1 MIKKYFLLLLGIA
14 SSLHATHAE
23 GDTLGIVPFSEER
36 HFLEKDS
43 HTTIMDSNISPTFSS
58 DRFSTV
64 SLGESEGKKRRPII
78 TRFIVPTLCLAYGTV
93 ARFNESPVRRF
104 DKHIAGQVNK
114 HIDRHYG
121 IDNSLQIMPAA
132 VAWGL
137 DFMPGIKARHNFRDR
152 TLILATSYT
161 VMFALVYTTKELTGV
176 ERPRQWGE
184 YNSFPSGHT
193 AVAFTGAHIL
203 YKEYRDHSPWIGI
216 GGYAAAAA
224 VGALR
229 VINNAHWVSDVITGA
244 GVGILSA
251 EAGYLMLPVWHRLLG
266 INEDGRQFAL
276 MPQLGFCTA
285 GLGVVY
291 VF

>member
-1 MIKKYFLLLLGIA
+1 MMKKYVLLLLGIVCA
-14 SSLHATHAE
+14 LHTTHAE
-23 GDTLGIVPFSEER
+23 NDTLGVSPFSGKPR
-36 HFLEKDS
+36 FLEENL
-43 HTTIMDSNISPTFSS
+43 HTTIEATNAFPTFSPE
-58 DRFSTV
+58 RFSTV
-64 SLGESEGKKRRPII
+64 SFVDTEGKKRRPTIL
-78 TRFIVPTLCLAYGTV
+78 RFIVPTLCLAYGTV
-93 ARFNESPVRRF
+93 ARFNEGPVRRF

-121 IDNSLQIMPAA
+121 IDNSLLIMPAA

-137 DFMPGIKARHNFRDR
+137 DFVPGVKARHNFRDR
-152 TLILATSYT
+152 TMILATSYT
-161 VMFALVYTTKELTGV
+161 IMFALVYTTKDLTSV

-193 AVAFTGAHIL
+193 AIAFTGAHIL
-203 YKEYRDHSPWIGI
+203 YREYRDHSPWIGI

-229 VINNAHWVSDVITGA
+229 VVNNAHWVSDVITGA

-251 EAGYLMLPVWHRLLG
+251 EAAYLMLPVWHRLLG
-266 INEDGRQFAL
+266 INTDRRQFAL
-276 MPQLGFCTA
+276 APQLGRGSA
-285 GLGVVY
+285 GFGVVY

>member
-1 MIKKYFLLLLGIA
+1 MIKRCFLSLFGIA
-14 SSLHATHAE
+14 CSLCATHAE
-23 GDTLGIVPFSEER
+23 GDTLGVSPVSR
-36 HFLEKDS
+36 KLRFLEENS
-43 HTTIMDSNISPTFSS
+43 HITTGNSNVSPAFSPEG
-58 DRFSTV
+58 FSTV
-64 SLGESEGKKRRPII
+64 SLGKAEGRKRQPTI
-78 TRFIVPTLCLAYGTV
+78 TRFIVPTLCIAYGTA
-93 ARFNESPVRRF
+93 ARFNESPIRRF
-104 DKHIAGQVNK
+104 DKHIARQVNK

-137 DFMPGIKARHNFRDR
+137 DFVPGVEARHNFRDR
-152 TLILATSYT
+152 TLILATSYS
-161 VMFALVYTTKELTGV
+161 VMFAFVYTTKDLTGV

-184 YNSFPSGHT
+184 YNAFPSGHT

-203 YKEYRDHSPWIGI
+203 YKEYRDHSPWIGV
-216 GGYAAAAA
+216 GGYAAATA

-229 VINNAHWVSDVITGA
+229 VINNAHWVSDVIAGA

-251 EAGYLMLPVWHRLLG
+251 EIGYLMLPVWHRLLG
-266 INEDGRQFAL
+266 INGDERQFAL
-276 MPQLGFCTA
+276 TPQLGFRTA

>member
-1 MIKKYFLLLLGIA
+1 M
-14 SSLHATHAE
+14 
-23 GDTLGIVPFSEER
+23 
-36 HFLEKDS
+36 
-43 HTTIMDSNISPTFSS
+43 
-58 DRFSTV
+58 
-64 SLGESEGKKRRPII
+64 GESEGKKRRPAI

-121 IDNSLQIMPAA
+121 IDNSLLIMPAA

-137 DFMPGIKARHNFRDR
+137 DFVPGVEARHNFRDR
-152 TLILATSYT
+152 TLILATSYS
-161 VMFALVYTTKELTGV
+161 VMFALVYTMKELTGV

>member
-14 SSLHATHAE
+14 CSLHATLAE
-23 GDTLGIVPFSEER
+23 GDTLGIAPFSEER
-36 HFLEKDS
+36 RFLEKDS
-43 HTTIMDSNISPTFSS
+43 HTTMVDSNRSLTFSS
-58 DRFSTV
+58 ERFSTV
-64 SLGESEGKKRRPII
+64 SPGEAERKKRRPTI
-78 TRFIVPTLCLAYGTV
+78 TRFIVPTLCLAYGTA
-93 ARFNESPVRRF
+93 ARFNESPIRCF

-121 IDNSLQIMPAA
+121 IDNSLQIIPAA

-137 DFMPGIKARHNFRDR
+137 DFVPGVEARHNFRDR
-152 TLILATSYT
+152 TLILATSYSL
-161 VMFALVYTTKELTGV
+161 MFALVYTTKGLTGV

-184 YNSFPSGHT
+184 YNAFPSGHT

-203 YKEYRDHSPWIGI
+203 YKEYRDYSPWIGI
-216 GGYAAAAA
+216 GGYAVAAV

-251 EAGYLMLPVWHRLLG
+251 EVGYLMLPVWHRLLG
-266 INEDGRQFAL
+266 INGDGRQFAVT
-276 MPQLGFCTA
+276 PQLGLHTT
-285 GLGVVY
+285 GLGIVY

>member
-1 MIKKYFLLLLGIA
+1 MIKKYFLLLLGTA
-14 SSLHATHAE
+14 CSLHATPSE
-23 GDTLGIVPFSEER
+23 DDTPGVSPVSPER
-36 HFLEKDS
+36 RFLEKDS
-43 HTTIMDSNISPTFSS
+43 HTTMVDSNRSLTFSS
-58 DRFSTV
+58 ERFSTF
-64 SLGESEGKKRRPII
+64 SLGDAERKKRQPII
-78 TRFIVPTLCLAYGTV
+78 TRFIVPTLCLAYGTA
-93 ARFNESPVRRF
+93 ARFNESQIRRF
-104 DKHIAGQVNK
+104 DKHIARQVNK

-121 IDNSLQIMPAA
+121 IDNSLPIMQAA

-137 DFMPGIKARHNFRDR
+137 DFVPGVEARHNFRDR
-152 TLILATSYT
+152 TLILATSYSL
-161 VMFALVYTTKELTGV
+161 MFALVYTTKELTGV

-184 YNSFPSGHT
+184 YNAFPSGHT

-203 YKEYRDHSPWIGI
+203 YKEYRDHSPWIGV
-216 GGYAAAAA
+216 GGYAAATA

-229 VINNAHWVSDVITGA
+229 VINNAHWVSDVIAGA

-266 INEDGRQFAL
+266 INGDERQFAL
-276 MPQLGFCTA
+276 MPQLGVRTA